1 MFPYRRSLYLTKS
14 TQILGLNAVRQS
26 PPAAE
31 AVLFRTNVPGY
42 RQEKAADL
50 YFYQRLSDSLKSLN
64 IFPIRIL
71 IVLKLVLLQI
81 TGRRAFHFGFECLRR
96 TGEHQLPALIA
107 ALRSQI
113 DHPVARPDQL
123 RIVSTT
129 ITVWPASRSRRSS
142 FRKCSTSAGCNP
154 VVGSSI
160 KYS

>member
-31 AVLFRTNVPGY
+31 AVLFRTDVPGY
-42 RQEKAADL
+42 REEKAADL
-50 YFYQRLSDSLKSLN
+50 YFYQPLSDSLKSLN

-107 ALRSQI
+107 ALRS
-113 DHPVARPDQL
+113 
-123 RIVSTT
+123 
-129 ITVWPASRSRRSS
+129 
-142 FRKCSTSAGCNP
+142 
-154 VVGSSI
+154 
-160 KYS
+160 